1 MFDNASKNNHHFSK
15 KVVDDS
21 GLLMNR
27 FYFFYLKGALLPSDE
42 NNMKH
47 FNWSKDHLNRCF
59 QFLKEMGVLT
69 YSRNN
74 RRTTLQFLGEYQR
87 YNDRLPIKK
96 KAS

>member
-1 MFDNASKNNHHFSK
+1 MYNFVSKDNHHFSK
-15 KVVDDS
+15 KVRDDS
-21 GLLMNR
+21 IRLMDR
-27 FYFFYLKGALLPSDE
+27 FYFFYIKGALMPDDD
-42 NNMKH
+42 NMIKH
-47 FNWSKDHLNRCF
+47 FHWNKDHLNRCF

-87 YNDRLPIKK
+87 YNNYLRIKK